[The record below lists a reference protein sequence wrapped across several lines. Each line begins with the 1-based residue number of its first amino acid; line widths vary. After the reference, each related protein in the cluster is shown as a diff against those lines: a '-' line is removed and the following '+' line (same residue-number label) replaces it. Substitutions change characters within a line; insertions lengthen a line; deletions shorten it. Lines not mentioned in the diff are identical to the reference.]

1 MESTATNIYKL
12 MQLHFLSVLN
22 NFIIETPVHTET
34 SIEIW
39 MIDKSNPISDLLKF
53 SKRPPLVAYPRN

>member
-39 MIDKSNPISDLLKF
+39 MIDKSNPTSGL
-53 SKRPPLVAYPRN
+53 YPRN